1 MDCFWGTVKSGHLEL
16 KEAEEARWLTKEELQ
31 DVKWLPADRILIED
45 ITKALQ

>member
-1 MDCFWGTVKSGHLEL
+1 MDCFWATVKSGHLEL

-31 DVKWLPADRILIED
+31 DVKWLPVDRILIED